1 VPHPQPPIRLRLPDY
16 GRNQNVILRI
26 LVLSLVL
33 LLQAC
38 SEETVYRSLPAGA
51 TVLAFGDSVTY
62 GTGAR
67 AGEDWP
73 TLLAQSTGWDVT
85 NAGIPGDTAHN
96 AQHRLPALLSELDP
110 ELVIIELGGND
121 FLRRLP
127 LTGVREALRSMIL
140 QVQGGGAI
148 AVLVSV
154 PQFSMLRAT
163 VGNYSDSPMYEE
175 LAEELGVLLAADVF
189 ADVLS
194 DENLRADRIHP
205 NASGY
210 RVFNQEL
217 MAYLQV
223 WGLLEGRSD

>member
-1 VPHPQPPIRLRLPDY
+1 MDSYLTGRTREVIIRF
-16 GRNQNVILRI
+16 

-38 SEETVYRSLPAGA
+38 SEESVYSALPVN
-51 TVLAFGDSVTY
+51 TIVLAFGDSVTY

-67 AGEDWP
+67 VGEDWP
-73 TLLAQSTGWDVT
+73 TLLAEDTGWNVV
-85 NAGIPGDTAHN
+85 NAGISGDTAHN
-96 AQHRLPALLSELDP
+96 AQYRLPALLAELEP

-127 LTGVREALRSMIL
+127 LAGVREALRSMIL
-140 QVQGGGAI
+140 QVQGEGAI
-148 AVLVSV
+148 TVLVSV

-163 VGNYSDSPMYEE
+163 AGIYSDAAMYEE

-210 RVFNQEL
+210 RVFNQQL
-217 MAYLQV
+217 MLYLQT
-223 WGLLEGRSD
+223 WGLLKGKSG

>member
-1 VPHPQPPIRLRLPDY
+1 MQF
-16 GRNQNVILRI
+16 

-38 SEETVYRSLPAGA
+38 SEEAVYSALPADA

-73 TLLAQSTGWDVT
+73 TLLAEETGWNVV
-85 NAGIPGDTAHN
+85 NAGISGDTAHN
-96 AQHRLPALLSELDP
+96 AQHRLPALLSELEP

-127 LTGVREALRSMIL
+127 LAGVREALRSMIL

-163 VGNYSDSPMYEE
+163 VGNYSDAPMYEE

-205 NASGY
+205 NAGGY
-210 RVFNQEL
+210 RVFNQQL
-217 MAYLQV
+217 MVYLRA
-223 WGLLEGRSD
+223 WGLLESSSN

>member
-1 VPHPQPPIRLRLPDY
+1 VIRRFL
-16 GRNQNVILRI
+16 G
-26 LVLSLVL
+26 LSLVL

-38 SEETVYRSLPAGA
+38 SEESAYSALPANA

-73 TLLAQSTGWDVT
+73 TLLAEETGWNVV
-85 NAGIPGDTAHN
+85 NAGISGDTAHN
-96 AQHRLPALLSELDP
+96 AQHRLPALLSELEP

-127 LTGVREALRSMIL
+127 LAGVREALRSMIL

-163 VGNYSDSPMYEE
+163 AGLYSDAPMYED
-175 LAEELGVLLAADVF
+175 LAEELGVLLAADMF

-194 DENLRADRIHP
+194 DESLRADRIHP

-210 RVFNQEL
+210 RVFNQQL
-217 MAYLQV
+217 MVYLRA
-223 WGLLEGRSD
+223 WGLLESSSD